1 MAIWPG
7 GENLFTDKSKNK
19 ELIVAVDESERDMK
33 LLTIYT
39 EWTASIAVLW
49 LSYLQEDNAKMNYSG
64 WVSVVHDVTDLKQW

>member
-1 MAIWPG
+1 MLEKLTFLKLLPKCRCVNNANYCVAIWPR

-39 EWTASIAVLW
+39 E
-49 LSYLQEDNAKMNYSG
+49 
-64 WVSVVHDVTDLKQW
+64 